1 MKLLTKLLSK
11 SNNNLDISLY
21 LAEEIKS
28 HLRKNTR
35 YDTPL
40 ANLKLNIRQEFGI
53 ELDNQQLVEILKLAS
68 ETVYNNGIRI
78 LCDSNGVVASK
89 PLSLCVVE
97 G

>member
-1 MKLLTKLLSK
+1 MNFIKKLLSR
-11 SNNNLDISLY
+11 SNNNIDISLY

-35 YDTPL
+35 YDIPL
-40 ANLKLNIRQEFGI
+40 ANIKLNIRQEFGFEI
-53 ELDNQQLVEILKLAS
+53 DNSQLVEILKLAS
-68 ETVYNNGIRI
+68 ESVYNSGIRI
-78 LCDSNGVVASK
+78 LCDEDGVVASK